1 MSTEHTNE
9 RLADTAVDLPRG
21 RPSSCPSVEGPRS
34 ASPSPMD
41 SSPASEVSFAERVL
55 AQNGMDVELDDTP
68 ALANQ
73 HSWADQA
80 DDRTAF
86 PQSNVFPD
94 QNEEI
99 TPDPATH
106 TTGVNFATTP
116 PNLEPSAIPYQAN
129 QPADPMLWD
138 SNFSSISLFVTVEVL
153 EGDAKNIACSLQRIA
168 TFIKQRPLGD
178 KDSLDI
184 PQISDFG
191 FAAWDLISAIYNSG
205 WDKLLADN
213 NSRTF

>member
-1 MSTEHTNE
+1 
-9 RLADTAVDLPRG
+9 
-21 RPSSCPSVEGPRS
+21 
-34 ASPSPMD
+34 
-41 SSPASEVSFAERVL
+41 
-55 AQNGMDVELDDTP
+55 
-68 ALANQ
+68 
-73 HSWADQA
+73 
-80 DDRTAF
+80 
-86 PQSNVFPD
+86 
-94 QNEEI
+94 
-99 TPDPATH
+99 
-106 TTGVNFATTP
+106 
-116 PNLEPSAIPYQAN
+116 
-129 QPADPMLWD
+129 MLWD

-191 FAAWDLISAIYNSG
+191 FAAWDLISAIYNPG